1 MKWIIRI
8 GLVLVVAIAG
18 GWIFR
23 AEIALFGIN
32 QMMAAQAEIGP
43 SQEIN
48 WSTGTDAEGRSP
60 EDRPPNI
67 VLILADDLG
76 WNDLSMNGPNPTTQT
91 PNIDALAAEGLTFSQ
106 GYAANGTCA
115 PSRAA
120 LMSGRYGTRFGF
132 EFTPTPAGMMP
143 IVG

>member
-43 SQEIN
+43 TQEIN

-60 EDRPPNI
+60 EDRRALVSEP
-67 VLILADDLG
+67 LG
-76 WNDLSMNGPNPTTQT
+76 GSGQLG
-91 PNIDALAAEGLTFSQ
+91 ID
-106 GYAANGTCA
+106 
-115 PSRAA
+115 
-120 LMSGRYGTRFGF
+120 
-132 EFTPTPAGMMP
+132 
-143 IVG
+143 